1 MRVGVVIL
9 PQQRW
14 ADARRRWRHAEA
26 LGFDHAWTYDH
37 LAWRSLADEP
47 WFATVPTLAAAALV
61 TDRIRLGTFVT
72 SPNFRHPVPLA
83 KEAMSLDDLSEGRL
97 LLGVGAGGDGVD
109 ADVLGQE
116 RLSPRQK
123 IDRLAEF
130 LDVLDRSLT
139 APVTSYAGEYFT
151 AREARTY
158 PGCVQ
163 QPRVPFVVAT
173 NGARGMRLA
182 ATYGQGWL
190 TTGPATDDEEAWWD
204 GVARRAQEMTA
215 LAPSGIDRYLSLDGP
230 AYSLSSVTRAE
241 DMIGRAAE
249 LGFTDVVVH
258 WPRESGVYAGDEAV
272 LEELGARLPQL
283 RRDPERR

>member
-14 ADARRRWRHAEA
+14 AEARRRWRHAED

-83 KEAMSLDDLSEGRL
+83 KEAMSLDDLSGGRL

-123 IDRLAEF
+123 IDRLTEF

-139 APVTSYAGEYFT
+139 APVTSFAGEYFI

-163 QPRVPFVVAT
+163 QPRVPFVVAA

-182 ATYGQGWL
+182 AAYGQGWL
-190 TTGPATDDEEAWWD
+190 TTGPATDDEDAWWEE
-204 GVARRAQEMTA
+204 VSRRAEDMTA

-230 AYSLSSVTRAE
+230 AYSLSSAARAE

-258 WPRESGVYAGDEAV
+258 WPRETGVYAGDEAV
-272 LEELGARLPQL
+272 LEELAAMLP
-283 RRDPERR
+283 RVRVAPDGG